1 MKPRPGVGSNHQGI
15 GTAIGMECCG
25 ENAVKVY
32 CLLGTLFACPVKE
45 LLVVLRSLQFTE
57 SQAGY
62 VGEDVESILYKLLM
76 VAHYNVEATQQGIVS
91 GRGMLGPGGASRP
104 QHPRFLKILHIDTK
118 GNLFICG
125 GAFDDLEKTISERC
139 LQVAFRHE
147 RFLVPAG
154 YVGED
159 VESILYKLLMG
170 PLGQNPGS
178 GIGIVYI
185 DEVDKITKKAGYVG
199 EDVVSVLYKLL
210 MVKIHVYTQCTNGMD
225 FGLILLL
232 LTTMWKLPNK
242 ASLVAEVV
250 NVPEKGARKHP
261 RGYNIQE
268 TLIRNV
274 TFFSVFS
281 FLSVVLFETIKTS
294 FGVVWLRGGSKC
306 FGYGC
311 LSSRMLFPKFCG
323 RSLQEGLYDL
333 MEDILRG
340 FGQCNHS
347 DMFADI
353 SQPHWEL
360 QRERKL
366 CGNVDGFTRE

>member
-1 MKPRPGVGSNHQGI
+1 MAERWLEELWTWMLKFKDAVFSNLW
-15 GTAIGMECCG
+15 E
-25 ENAVKVY
+25 
-32 CLLGTLFACPVKE
+32 
-45 LLVVLRSLQFTE
+45 
-57 SQAGY
+57 
-62 VGEDVESILYKLLM
+62 
-76 VAHYNVEATQQGIVS
+76 
-91 GRGMLGPGGASRP
+91 
-104 QHPRFLKILHIDTK
+104 
-118 GNLFICG
+118 
-125 GAFDDLEKTISERC
+125 
-139 LQVAFRHE
+139 
-147 RFLVPAG
+147 AG

-185 DEVDKITKKAGYVG
+185 DEVDKITKKPLSEVGGESYQAFIVVLKFSLLLLQAGYVG

-242 ASLVAEVV
+242 ASLVAEVCWGRGDRVSPLGIIYIDEVVKITKKVV